1 MARAIEW
8 AARAVV
14 FIFRVFI
21 KFDTCSPS
29 VVVQPFMRTGRANV
43 VTTILAITQPSR
55 MKPNQGMPAPRTP
68 GLPLFF
74 NPKHFCCPQETKLGI
89 EFASKKFPD
98 GNMSLAEQEPHAA
111 ARQMTRTGNCQL
123 VLSAKFRHHRQMT
136 FGPTAKNRPHNCR
149 ASLQADAN
157 AANKYYHF
165 SSISDSFNYSQR
177 MTDFTPISL
186 IHEHKHN

>member
-1 MARAIEW
+1 MQRSPNSRHVSNSRCEALVQRGEVIRSSKKQRRQNLLNHATIQDESW
-8 AARAVV
+8 SRHASATPSW
-14 FIFRVFI
+14 FTSIFQSQTFLL
-21 KFDTCSPS
+21 SPRNK
-29 VVVQPFMRTGRANV
+29 VRHRICKQ
-43 VTTILAITQPSR
+43 
-55 MKPNQGMPAPRTP
+55 
-68 GLPLFF
+68 
-74 NPKHFCCPQETKLGI
+74 
-89 EFASKKFPD
+89 KFPD

-111 ARQMTRTGNCQL
+111 TRQLTRTGNCQL

>member
-111 ARQMTRTGNCQL
+111 ARQMPRTGHCQL
-123 VLSAKFRHHRQMT
+123 VVSAKFRHHRQMM
-136 FGPTAKNRPHNCR
+136 FGPTATPRPIMI
-149 ASLQADAN
+149 AEQAF
-157 AANKYYHF
+157 KQMRMLRTKTT
-165 SSISDSFNYSQR
+165 ISQACPTLSTTSQR
-177 MTDFTPISL
+177 MTEFTPISL
-186 IHEHKHN
+186 IRE